1 MHDIS
6 DKRSFSVSGA
16 PKTEKE
22 RCVKPLLASA
32 QRERGSGPTRR
43 GIGPLQGPGKRR
55 LMRPFAASPHAWRFL
70 LTSSAPPL
78 IIKKLPVGPGGYGGI
93 NMEPQQNRDYLACEK
108 LSTFQILMFAGGFFG
123 AFTYSIRGGVFCNAQ
138 TANFVLSAIAL
149 GNGQWG
155 RFFYYLIPM
164 SAYFLGAFISESVPN
179 YIRFHLHIRWDTLL
193 ILLEMAAV
201 LFLGLLPETAP
212 YQISQI
218 TINLIASMQYNTF
231 RQAQRIP
238 MATTFCTN
246 HLRQTGALASRAIR
260 HHDREAA
267 RRMVSHFRMLLSFV
281 LGGVAAAVLC
291 RYFLGKA
298 LLFTLLPLGYLLA
311 KFLLEDIRAG
321 KDLLARKPAGH

>member
-1 MHDIS
+1 
-6 DKRSFSVSGA
+6 
-16 PKTEKE
+16 
-22 RCVKPLLASA
+22 
-32 QRERGSGPTRR
+32 
-43 GIGPLQGPGKRR
+43 
-55 LMRPFAASPHAWRFL
+55 
-70 LTSSAPPL
+70 
-78 IIKKLPVGPGGYGGI
+78 
-93 NMEPQQNRDYLACEK
+93 
-108 LSTFQILMFAGGFFG
+108 
-123 AFTYSIRGGVFCNAQ
+123 
-138 TANFVLSAIAL
+138 
-149 GNGQWG
+149 
-155 RFFYYLIPM
+155 
-164 SAYFLGAFISESVPN
+164 
-179 YIRFHLHIRWDTLL
+179 
-193 ILLEMAAV
+193 MAAV